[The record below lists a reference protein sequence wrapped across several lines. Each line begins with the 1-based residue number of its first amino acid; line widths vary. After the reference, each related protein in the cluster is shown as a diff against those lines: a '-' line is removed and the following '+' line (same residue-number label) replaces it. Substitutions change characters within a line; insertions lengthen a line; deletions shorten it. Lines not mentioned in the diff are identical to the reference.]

1 MLYARDCAE
10 VFIRCGENELV
21 GARVYAVSGAVVDVG
36 DFIKTL
42 EAVEPRAR
50 ALIRAEG
57 KHLPIAADLDDRALR
72 RDLGKVSTTP
82 LEEGIRETAMIF
94 DRLQREGRLD
104 TQDLEV

>member
-1 MLYARDCAE
+1 LA
-10 VFIRCGENELV
+10 
-21 GARVYAVSGAVVDVG
+21 GARVYAVRGVVIDMV

-50 ALIRAEG
+50 GLIRAEG
-57 KHLPIAADLDDRALR
+57 SHLPIAADLDDSALR
-72 RDLGKVSTTP
+72 RDFVEVPMTP